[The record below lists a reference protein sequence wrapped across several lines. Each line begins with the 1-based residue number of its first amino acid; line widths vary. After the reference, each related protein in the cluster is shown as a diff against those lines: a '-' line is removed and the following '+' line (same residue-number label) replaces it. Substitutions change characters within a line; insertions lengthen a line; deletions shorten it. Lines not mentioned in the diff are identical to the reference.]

1 MRGSR
6 NNGLLSAAFFC
17 RSGDFLVVINPG
29 LVRPPFVLDTTGL
42 TPNACTARQDETT
55 MEVKSFMAAILI
67 MRSSAAGVT
76 AVSENV
82 EAKIP
87 KQEEFN

>member
-6 NNGLLSAAFFC
+6 NNGAAFFC

-55 MEVKSFMAAILI
+55 MEVKSFMAAIVNNEVVGG
-67 MRSSAAGVT
+67 RCHGG
-76 AVSENV
+76 E
-82 EAKIP
+82 
-87 KQEEFN
+87 